1 MLLSF
6 PLETKLTN
14 YPTHKNY
21 PHRQRHIVIILYTHQ
36 CSPSLYSHFA
46 ITMFPTTAK
55 EIKLALLTLWQK
67 SVLKWLLRKKMHSSL
82 SLTVDDSSHSP
93 WYVSC
98 EAVLSR
104 NCSARSAVNRLPYNR
119 HVTWWRTLQA
129 FIGIFCMIT
138 QLAETERALIMSTNM
153 QLCTIIWYA
162 MSANPGIWAQRW
174 LKSASSPP
182 KNHIPSVHTKR
193 QKTKD
198 DFLRYKLFRI
208 NGEKTYSNVSNKLTV
223 LKDSVD
229 IPISPHTMF

>member
-1 MLLSF
+1 MCECCYHFPWEQSSLTIQHIRTTHTGKDILLSSC
-6 PLETKLTN
+6 
-14 YPTHKNY
+14 PTH
-21 PHRQRHIVIILYTHQ
+21 QR
-36 CSPSLYSHFA
+36 SPSLYSHFA

-138 QLAETERALIMSTNM
+138 QLAETERALNMSTNM

-174 LKSASSPP
+174 
-182 KNHIPSVHTKR
+182 T
-193 QKTKD
+193 
-198 DFLRYKLFRI
+198 
-208 NGEKTYSNVSNKLTV
+208 
-223 LKDSVD
+223 
-229 IPISPHTMF
+229 